1 MAKIPRRPY
10 LLRAL
15 MDWILD
21 SGLTPYVLIDA
32 TVAGVAVPPEHVK
45 DGRIVLNLSPAAVRG
60 LDIGRAALTCDG
72 RFGGRSFAL
81 YLPMASV
88 VAIYARET
96 GEGMVFEAE
105 SFAEPEPPTGGPA
118 PTGGSGTPTPRT
130 GHLKRV
136 K

>member
-1 MAKIPRRPY
+1 
-10 LLRAL
+10 

-21 SGLTPYVLIDA
+21 SGQTPYVLIDA
-32 TVAGVAVPPEHVK
+32 AVPGVAVPPEHVK
-45 DGRIVLNLSPAAVRG
+45 DGRIVLNLSPSAVRG
-60 LDIGRAALTCDG
+60 LDIGRAAVTCDG

-88 VAIYARET
+88 VAIYARES
-96 GEGMVFEAE
+96 GEGMVFESE
-105 SFAEPEPPTGGPA
+105 SFAEPEPPSDGPA
-118 PTGGSGTPTPRT
+118 PSGGSGASTARA